1 MGEAIGQI
9 PSYGVGAARPGARR
23 RGGVVAEVDAHGRLL
38 PTRHGGSTRDRAV
51 RSQPEEPAARD
62 RRGGDRAH
70 GHLSRRTGRGTR
82 GLRCDRAFGTGAPVV
97 LYFALKERSKHILD
111 GLKLWMERNNSAI
124 MTVICL
130 ILAAKLVGNAISDLS
145 S

>member
-1 MGEAIGQI
+1 M
-9 PSYGVGAARPGARR
+9 
-23 RGGVVAEVDAHGRLL
+23 
-38 PTRHGGSTRDRAV
+38 
-51 RSQPEEPAARD
+51 
-62 RRGGDRAH
+62 
-70 GHLSRRTGRGTR
+70 
-82 GLRCDRAFGTGAPVV
+82 